1 MWRRKRLLLRAT
13 HYYIYPRLR
22 KPAKGRALKIA
33 RPVETVRAYLALGQA
48 YGFDEVFHRV
58 EAQRR
63 QPEVLS
69 YYLYHLLVFGR
80 IGRGVSLEV
89 LVLISFKVF
98 YYAARYELEIAFR
111 RCETYERATVNQRRA

>member
-1 MWRRKRLLLRAT
+1 MAPEKIASPRHTLL
-13 HYYIYPRLR
+13 YISPAS

-33 RPVETVRAYLALGQA
+33 RPVETVRAYLAFGQA

-63 QPEVLS
+63 KPEVLS

-89 LVLISFKVF
+89 LVLIAFKVF
-98 YYAARYELEIAFR
+98 LLCGVR
-111 RCETYERATVNQRRA
+111 